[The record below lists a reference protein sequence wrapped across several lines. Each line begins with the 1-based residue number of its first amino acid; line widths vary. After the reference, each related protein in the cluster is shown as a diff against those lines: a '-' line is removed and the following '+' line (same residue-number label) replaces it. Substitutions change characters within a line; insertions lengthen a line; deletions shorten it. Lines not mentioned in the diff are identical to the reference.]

1 MLRASLDVFD
11 QTSME
16 QICRKQVLLTGYLQ
30 VLLEM
35 HFRQAGMDHDGH
47 GTGGINDP
55 ALPSMKILTPGN
67 PLRRGSQLS
76 ISFSASLCAVQ
87 EELKA
92 NGIIVC
98 NPAINANLLTCL
110 FPPIVFPV

>member
-1 MLRASLDVFD
+1 MQVFD

-16 QICRKQVLLTGYLQ
+16 QIFRKQVLLTGYLQ

-35 HFRQAGMDHDGH
+35 YFKKAEIENVAPGQDSSIKDA
-47 GTGGINDP
+47 
-55 ALPSMKILTPGN
+55 ALPNMKILTPGD

-92 NGIIVC
+92 NGIIVR
-98 NPAINANLLTCL
+98 NLD
-110 FPPIVFPV
+110 